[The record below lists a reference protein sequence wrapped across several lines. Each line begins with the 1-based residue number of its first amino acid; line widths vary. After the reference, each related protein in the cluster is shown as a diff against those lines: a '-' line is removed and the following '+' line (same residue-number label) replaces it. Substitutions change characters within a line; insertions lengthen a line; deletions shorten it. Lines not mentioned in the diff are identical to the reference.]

1 VNVPRAVAL
10 VVSARLATLTELGST
25 LGAEDVYDLLEIMA
39 VDAHNE
45 RVTAP
50 KG

>member
-10 VVSARLATLTELGST
+10 VVAARLASLTELGTT
-25 LGAEDVYDLLEIMA
+25 LGAEDLYDLLEIMV

-45 RVTAP
+45 RLTAP